1 MKKLLIVSLL
11 FGAFMVPS
19 TFARTVE
26 IDVYGM
32 TCAFCADS
40 LDRKFK
46 NMEHVSKVTV
56 SLKNKKIRL
65 ETDSALPTVKA
76 IKQAVLDTGFTP
88 TKVTVV
94 NGEKK

>member
-1 MKKLLIVSLL
+1 MKKLLIASLL
-11 FGAFMVPS
+11 VGAFMVPS

-26 IDVYGM
+26 IDVHGM

-46 NMEHVSKVTV
+46 KMDGISKVDV
-56 SLKNKKIRL
+56 SLKSKKIRL
-65 ETDSALPTVKA
+65 VTAQNSPSIDA
-76 IKQAVLDTGFTP
+76 IKQAVLDTGFMP

-94 NGEKK
+94 AK

>member
-11 FGAFMVPS
+11 IGVFLMPS

-26 IDVYGM
+26 IDVQGM

-46 NMEHVSKVTV
+46 KMDGISKVDV
-56 SLKNKKIRL
+56 SLKLKKIRIV
-65 ETDSALPTVKA
+65 TAQKLPSIDA
-76 IKQAVLDTGFTP
+76 MRQAVLDTGFMP
-88 TKVTVV
+88 TKVTIIS
-94 NGEKK
+94 K